1 MKEKIRVELF
11 KMQDLDYQKF
21 HSRLCPGINNIIG
34 VRVPNI
40 KMIVKKILEDNY
52 EEYLSEVDNKYYEET
67 MIEGLIITTSKMIIT
82 KKIKYL
88 DNYIPKIN
96 NWAICDTV
104 CSSFKLKEEELS
116 VIWNYLLL
124 YQHSTKEFE
133 LRFMIVMMIEH
144 FMLDDYISEIFKII
158 DAVKVDYYYTNMA
171 ISWLISI
178 AFIKYRKQTL
188 DYLNNN
194 NLSLFTYQKALQ
206 KIIESNKVNNHDK
219 NMIRKMKKQ

>member
-67 MIEGLIITTSKMIIT
+67 MIEGLIITTSKMSIT

-171 ISWLISI
+171 IGWLISI

-206 KIIESNKVNNHDK
+206 KIIESNKVNNQDK
-219 NMIRKMKKQ
+219 NMIQKMKKQ